1 MLMRTEAWLPS
12 DFEFGCFWNSVLLRM
27 TSSAAEQ
34 DWRESEFAQYLRH
47 HVLDVAVDGTIR
59 PPWQSGFGC
68 VPPGLTTYAPNSLER
83 SWRSLKGLLR
93 KGILGIS
100 GDFLNVCLLWEQW
113 RLTDVHYLF
122 IYLTNYP
129 AIYLPN

>member
-1 MLMRTEAWLPS
+1 
-12 DFEFGCFWNSVLLRM
+12 M
-27 TSSAAEQ
+27 TSSATEQ
-34 DWRESEFAQYLRH
+34 DWREPEFAQYLRH

-59 PPWQSGFGC
+59 APWQSGFGC

-100 GDFLNVCLLWEQW
+100 GDFLGSNGGS
-113 RLTDVHYLF
+113 RMSI
-122 IYLTNYP
+122 IYLSNQLP
-129 AIYLPN
+129 SYLSI

>member
-1 MLMRTEAWLPS
+1 MFMRTEAWLPS
-12 DFEFGCFWNSVLLRM
+12 DVELGCFWNSVLLRM
-27 TSSAAEQ
+27 TSSATEQ
-34 DWRESEFAQYLRH
+34 DWREPKFAQYLRH

-93 KGILGIS
+93 KGVLGIS
-100 GDFLNVCLLWEQW
+100 GDFLNLYLFALGAMAAHGCP
-113 RLTDVHYLF
+113 LF
-122 IYLTNYP
+122 IYLSNQLP
-129 AIYLPN
+129 SYLSI